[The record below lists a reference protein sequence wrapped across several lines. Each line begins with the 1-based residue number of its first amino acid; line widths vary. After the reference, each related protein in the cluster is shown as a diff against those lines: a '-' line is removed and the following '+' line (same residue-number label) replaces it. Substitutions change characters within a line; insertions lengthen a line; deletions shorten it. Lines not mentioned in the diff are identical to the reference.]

1 MSNVPQ
7 PRGQAYACFLAEAP
21 ELLQTIEQDLLTL
34 KEDRSLNKVY
44 NLMRATHTLKAM
56 AASVDLQTI
65 HQLAHDLEDVFNTLH
80 NPARVI
86 DSALEALLF
95 RCYECLRLL
104 LTAELNHTPLDQ
116 GQVSDQATAI
126 FAQLQAKLGSFATQT
141 SQLPTSVEL
150 GIDITHSIF
159 STVVGE
165 GLAAL
170 ESALKQPTVRPIAMV
185 LREQSD
191 VFLGLAEALDLKG
204 FGEIAQTAIAALDAH
219 PDQAMTIAQ
228 ITLADLRQG
237 QASVMEGDRIRGGAP
252 STTLQ
257 QLAGI
262 HYQPIDA
269 PKPSAVEDGAQ
280 PQQHPEQNERSDRH
294 PSSISSSQTI
304 RVDVER
310 LERLTD
316 LTGDLLS
323 HQNRQDSAKDQ
334 LQDTLQKLRQKFQQ
348 HQQTLNKIWAQSK
361 GDQTAA
367 TASPVDD
374 SAANANHEL
383 SALLKTA
390 LEEIAHLD
398 ETTGQAALVH
408 QQWSQTLK
416 NQQQLVTTLQGDLT
430 DARMASL
437 ESVFSRLQQV
447 LQRLTTTYN
456 KPAQLTVTG
465 AEILVDKAIAEKL
478 YDPLIHLVRNA
489 FDHGI
494 ELPMIRRQRGK
505 PETGQIHL
513 FAYQQGK
520 QIVIEVKDDGQGL
533 AFEQIRER
541 AIQRRLLPSAEA
553 RRRSES
559 QLLDLLFEPGF
570 STASKVNELSGRGI
584 GLDVVRS
591 QLKAL
596 QGSITVRSAPQQGTT
611 FILQIPLTLTATQF
625 NAPAPTI
632 IESLPEPTHLMA
644 PDIPP
649 GETLTTPSLEEIW
662 GEGDFPAAPETNRQ
676 TAEGLPM
683 DLAPSNLDP
692 LPEIS
697 LKTAQLFIWL
707 SDSRVYV
714 LPYRYI
720 EEHLT
725 PKTDQIIQSQNKRFL
740 QWREHLL
747 RLYALSAGRDGAL
760 LTLTSPTPAA
770 KYKPTPTLIIRQEL
784 QIVALE
790 SPITRLMVESEL
802 RVQPPDAAISSPRY
816 LYGHTR
822 LDNGERVPVID
833 AIALLNQELSSLSPP
848 VSSMA
853 PSPDLAPLPLA
864 NSPLLDP
871 ATPSVTAPQV
881 RVSKGIV
888 LVVDDSPTIRQI
900 LTVTLEE
907 AGYQVLQA
915 QDGQEA
921 IEQLKHHPNLKLVI
935 CDVEMPNLDGFEFLS
950 CYRQNPAL
958 TKVPVVM
965 LSNWDSQEYRQMA
978 MKLEAAA
985 YFTKPYAKQE
995 FLAALNRIVRQ
1006 HQSLTP
1012 ENL

>member
-7 PRGQAYACFLAEAP
+7 PRDQAYVCFLAEAP

-65 HQLAHDLEDVFNTLH
+65 HLLAHNLEDVFNTLH
-80 NPARVI
+80 NPALVI

-104 LTAELNHTPLDQ
+104 LTAEFNHTPLDHVA
-116 GQVSDQATAI
+116 VSEQAEAI
-126 FAQLQAKLGSFATQT
+126 FAQFQSKLGSFSALEA
-141 SQLPTSVEL
+141 QLPTSMEL
-150 GIDITHSIF
+150 GVDITHSIF
-159 STVVGE
+159 STVVGD
-165 GLAAL
+165 GLATL
-170 ESALKQPTVRPIAMV
+170 EAALKQPTLRPVAMV
-185 LREQSD
+185 LREQAD

-219 PDQAMTIAQ
+219 PDQAITIAQ

-237 QASVMEGDRIRGGAP
+237 QAFVMAGDRTRGGGA

-262 HYQPIDA
+262 HYQPIDDRQPA
-269 PKPSAVEDGAQ
+269 EPDNAAQ
-280 PQQHPEQNERSDRH
+280 ERPDPTERSEMK
-294 PSSISSSQTI
+294 PASVAFPQTI

-310 LERLTD
+310 LERLTN
-316 LTGDLLS
+316 LTGDLLT
-323 HQNRQDSAKDQ
+323 HQNRQDSAKEQ
-334 LQDTLQKLRQKFQQ
+334 LQDTLQNLRQKFQQ
-348 HQQTLNKIWAQSK
+348 HQQTLSKIWAQSK
-361 GDQTAA
+361 GDQTAV
-367 TASPVDD
+367 TASSSDASAPD
-374 SAANANHEL
+374 SNHEL
-383 SALLKTA
+383 NALLQSA
-390 LEEIAHLD
+390 LEEIALLD

-416 NQQQLVTTLQGDLT
+416 NQQQLVTTLQGGLT
-430 DARMASL
+430 EARMASL
-437 ESVFSRLQQV
+437 EDVFSRLRQV

-456 KPAQLTVTG
+456 KPAKLIVTG
-465 AEILVDKAIAEKL
+465 SQILVDKAIAEKL
-478 YDPLIHLVRNA
+478 YDPLLHLVRNA
-489 FDHGI
+489 FDHGL
-494 ELPMIRRQRGK
+494 ELPMTRRRLGK
-505 PETGQIHL
+505 PETGEIQL
-513 FAYQQGK
+513 LAYQQGK
-520 QIVIEVKDDGQGL
+520 QIVIEVKDDGKGL

-541 AIQRRLLPSAEA
+541 ALEMRLLSPAEA
-553 RRRSES
+553 RRWSDS

-570 STASKVNELSGRGI
+570 STVSKVNELSGRGI

-591 QLKAL
+591 QVKAL
-596 QGSITVRSAPQQGTT
+596 QGSITVRSVPQQGTT
-611 FILQIPLTLTATQF
+611 FILQMPLTLTAIQVD
-625 NAPAPTI
+625 APAPTLEPLT
-632 IESLPEPTHLMA
+632 ESPHLIA

-649 GETLTTPSLEEIW
+649 GEIVSTPSLEEIW
-662 GEGDFPAAPETNRQ
+662 GEVDSPDAPVFDFP
-676 TAEGLPM
+676 
-683 DLAPSNLDP
+683 PSEMSPIDP
-692 LPEIS
+692 TSDNSTVLPEI
-697 LKTAQLFIWL
+697 LLRTAQSFMWL
-707 SDSRVYV
+707 ADSRIYV
-714 LPYRYI
+714 LPYSCI

-725 PKTDQIIQSQNKRFL
+725 PKADQIIQSQNRRFL

-747 RLYALSAGRDGAL
+747 RIYSLSEWRSGAPL
-760 LTLTSPTPAA
+760 SFTPSTPVAS
-770 KYKPTPTLIIRQEL
+770 YKPTPTLIIRQEQ
-784 QIVALE
+784 QIIALE

-802 RVQPPDAAISSPRY
+802 RAQSPDTAISAPRY
-816 LYGHTR
+816 LYGYTR
-822 LDNGERVPVID
+822 LDNGEQVPVID
-833 AIALLNQELSSLSPP
+833 VIALLNQETGEFKPP
-848 VSSMA
+848 VSSKTR
-853 PSPDLAPLPLA
+853 SPDLARPNLSNSALMEHAALPIA
-864 NSPLLDP
+864 VPK
-871 ATPSVTAPQV
+871 AK
-881 RVSKGIV
+881 VSKGIV

-907 AGYQVLQA
+907 AGYQVIQA

-921 IEQLKHHPNLKLVI
+921 IEQLQQHSNLKLVI

-978 MKLEAAA
+978 MQLEAAA

-995 FLAALNRIVRQ
+995 FLATLNRIVRQ
-1006 HQSLTP
+1006 HQSVAS